1 MLSDNELAVLRV
13 FWSTRTPLSRPE
25 ILSRMRENNWNPNS
39 IHRVLNSLMQKGYI
53 RVEGIARCGQ
63 NYGRTYRAIKDQ
75 SDYVADVALHAIPNV
90 PEDECVLDVMS
101 AMVKR
106 KNISE
111 KTITMLEQMLA
122 KRREELRQEA
132 VKDNEKSDKE

>member
-1 MLSDNELAVLRV
+1 
-13 FWSTRTPLSRPE
+13 
-25 ILSRMRENNWNPNS
+25 
-39 IHRVLNSLMQKGYI
+39 MQKGYI
-53 RVEGIARCGQ
+53 RVEGIARWGQ

-90 PEDECVLDVMS
+90 PENECVLDVMS

>member
-39 IHRVLNSLMQKGYI
+39 IHRVLN
-53 RVEGIARCGQ
+53 
-63 NYGRTYRAIKDQ
+63 YGRTYRAIKDQ

-90 PEDECVLDVMS
+90 PEEECVLDVMS

-111 KTITMLEQMLA
+111 NTITMLEQMLA

>member
-1 MLSDNELAVLRV
+1 M
-13 FWSTRTPLSRPE
+13 
-25 ILSRMRENNWNPNS
+25 
-39 IHRVLNSLMQKGYI
+39 
-53 RVEGIARCGQ
+53 
-63 NYGRTYRAIKDQ
+63 
-75 SDYVADVALHAIPNV
+75 
-90 PEDECVLDVMS
+90 DVMS

-111 KTITMLEQMLA
+111 NTITMLEQMLA